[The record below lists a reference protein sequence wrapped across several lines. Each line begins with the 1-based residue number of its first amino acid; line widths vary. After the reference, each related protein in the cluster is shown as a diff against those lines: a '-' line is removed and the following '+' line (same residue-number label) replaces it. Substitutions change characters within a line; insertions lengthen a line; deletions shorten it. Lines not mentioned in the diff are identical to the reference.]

1 MGEGKNAITV
11 LFFCVS
17 VCVILVMYEGK
28 NRGALVIM
36 NPPKLISTP
45 TTSNGCARSHNMNP
59 QKIVRNTPHYMPL
72 LRILPLF

>member
-1 MGEGKNAITV
+1 MQ
-11 LFFCVS
+11 LLFFFFCVS
-17 VCVILVMYEGK
+17 VCVISVMYEGK

-45 TTSNGCARSHNMNP
+45 TTSNGCAGSHNMNP